1 MAETVWCV
9 LPHLVQVNS
18 FLVFLTSDSLNS
30 TVLPSLRYWVS
41 LGKGLGGED
50 RKIGFRNA
58 GVDQVLLFLLYVVYG
73 YVKRARAKGVTVR

>member
-1 MAETVWCV
+1 MRTSSSG
-9 LPHLVQVNS
+9 QVNS

-50 RKIGFRNA
+50 RIIWFRNA
-58 GVDQVLLFLLYVVYG
+58 GVDQVLLFLLYVV
-73 YVKRARAKGVTVR
+73 